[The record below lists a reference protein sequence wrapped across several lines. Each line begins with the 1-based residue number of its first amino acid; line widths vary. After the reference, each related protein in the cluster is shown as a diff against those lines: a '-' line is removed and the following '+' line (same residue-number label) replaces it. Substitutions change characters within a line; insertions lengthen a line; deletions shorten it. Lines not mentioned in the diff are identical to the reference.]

1 MDDFLL
7 AAGITPR
14 PLKQSKLPSGVR
26 AKSLYL
32 GQGSLALE
40 VVVYEANSAPAD
52 AVIHEMWTKRR
63 DGRAAPVLTVIL
75 QDEKAVLCGS
85 TGTKPPIYRLD
96 DVKQV
101 ERLCSAGLRQPDRNC
116 AIRFL
121 SNALPTLET
130 ELAGFVNQG
139 MLSTHELAHGTRE
152 RGDWEDACRAGSSVL
167 ARPNEDLL
175 AQLGFK
181 QESLDNLTLL
191 LKSDEERTALAVML
205 QEQETPEGSSE
216 RFNQLSPLSYALNKA
231 DKERLDWVLLLQKDR
246 LRLYAAKPIGVSRR
260 SRTEAFVECQPCL
273 LSEGNAGLLW
283 LLFSAEALAEGGTFT
298 QILGASSDFAGK
310 LADRLKERIYDEVVP
325 ALATG
330 IVEARDLR
338 APGKPD
344 VSLTYEMALTVLF
357 RLLFIAYAE
366 DRDLLPYR
374 RNESYRRRSLKAK
387 AKELAELAAEGG
399 SASSGYRHWEE
410 TSQLWRAVS
419 AGDEELGMPAYNG
432 VMFSSDPAESKSG
445 AEIDRIKVDNKHVLR
460 ALSGLLLIK
469 GGGGGN
475 GLLGPVDFRSLSVR
489 EFGTIYEGLLE
500 SELSIAD
507 QNLALD
513 RKGTYVPA
521 GKQQAVVKKGA
532 IYLHDR
538 SGARKHSGSYYTP
551 AVVVEHLLDGS
562 LESALDDHFARLE
575 GMDEVTAAERFFD
588 FRIADIAMGS
598 GHFLVAALDRIEARM
613 VHELD
618 RRPLPGVGKELAAL
632 REAARAS
639 LGEAERELPIEDG
652 MLLRRL
658 IARRCIYGVDLNRL
672 SVQLARLSIW
682 IHTFVPGLPLS
693 FLDHSLVQGNS
704 VVGVGGMD
712 EIERKVNPDPDAPF
726 LDNFTEELLGWAK
739 RPLQRLANSR
749 DATVED
755 IRSARNADAEARS
768 AVRGTEALCDLVA
781 AQPISAS
788 GKVKEYLFEEWVQD
802 REEIA
807 GSALHDAARADLKGA
822 DAFHFPVRFPEIFL
836 RANPGFDVIVGNPPW
851 QEATIEKLA
860 FWARHFPGLRGLDSR
875 EQTLKLREME
885 KERPDL
891 GADFGA
897 EQEEQERIR
906 RFLTAADNY
915 PGMGTGDPDLYKA
928 FCWRFWNLVRKDG
941 GRLGVVLPR
950 SALAARGSEA
960 FRKHMIAGAASMQLT
975 LLLNQKRWIFPEVH
989 PQYTI
994 GLCSVERGA
1003 PKASSVH
1010 LNGPFHDKGAF
1021 VSEGKTNF
1029 SSFAAAEVLG
1039 WSESASFPMLPS
1051 AESVEV
1057 FRQLRKA
1064 PNLLLDP
1071 GEGTWRA
1078 RPDSE
1083 LHATSQ
1089 KHLFDM
1095 TSKECPKG
1103 YWPVYKGESF
1113 DIWNPDT
1120 GRYYGWADP
1129 EEVKQWLFKKRMRG
1143 ARSAKSAHSEF
1154 LRSHWE
1160 NFDTLACNRPRIAFR
1175 DITNRT
1181 NTRTVIASLIPP
1193 KVFITNQGPYLLWPR
1208 GDEKDQAYLLGV
1220 LSSIPLDWYARRFVE
1235 LHLSFYIFNSL
1246 PIPRVGRDSPLWQ
1259 RIVSLS
1265 ARLACHDER
1274 YWEWMEKVGEKPVQM
1289 NDEEKQP
1296 LIRELD
1302 AVVAHLYGLSENQL
1316 THIFETFQVGW
1327 DFAER
1332 LEGVLCH
1339 YREWEKKLKHE
1350 PS

>member
-1 MDDFLL
+1 MGDFLL
-7 AAGITPR
+7 ATGITPR

-26 AKSLYL
+26 ARSLYL

-52 AVIHEMWTKRR
+52 AVIHEMWAKRR
-63 DGRAAPVLTVIL
+63 DGRAAPVLSVIL
-75 QDEKAVLCGS
+75 QDEKVVLCGS
-85 TGTKPPIYRLD
+85 TGTRPPIYRLD

-139 MLSTHELAHGTRE
+139 MLSTHELAHGTRK
-152 RGDWEDACRAGSSVL
+152 RGDWEDACRAGRSVL

-231 DKERLDWVLLLQKDR
+231 DNEKLEWVLLLQKDR
-246 LRLYAAKPIGVSRR
+246 LRLYATKPIGVSKR

-283 LLFSAEALAEGGTFT
+283 LLFSAKALVEGGTFN
-298 QILGASSDFAGK
+298 QILDASRDFAGDLAVK
-310 LADRLKERIYDEVVP
+310 LKGRIYDTVVP

-330 IVEARDLR
+330 IVEARAL
-338 APGKPD
+338 PSPSKGD
-344 VSLTYEMALTVLF
+344 VLLTYEMALTVLF

-374 RNESYRRRSLKAK
+374 RNESYRRRSLKGK
-387 AKELAELAAEGG
+387 ARELAKLTAEEGFA
-399 SASSGYRHWEE
+399 SAGFRHWEE

-419 AGDEELGMPAYNG
+419 VGDEELGVPSYNG
-432 VMFSSDPAESKSG
+432 VMFSSDPGESECG
-445 AEIDRIKVDNKHVLR
+445 AEIDRIKVRNERMLEVLI
-460 ALSGLLLIK
+460 GLLLTD
-469 GGGGGN
+469 GDDGC
-475 GLLGPVDFRSLSVR
+475 LVPVDFRSLSVR

-507 QNLALD
+507 QDLALD
-513 RKGTYVPA
+513 KKGAYVPA
-521 GKQQAVVKKGA
+521 GKGKVKVKKGA
-532 IYLHDR
+532 VYLHDR
-538 SGARKHSGSYYTP
+538 SGVRKHSGSYYTP
-551 AVVVEHLLDGS
+551 ETVVEHLLGGS
-562 LESALDDHFARLE
+562 LEPALDDHFARLE
-575 GMDEVTAAERFFD
+575 GVDEVTAAEKFFD
-588 FRIADIAMGS
+588 FRVADIAMGS
-598 GHFLVAALDRIEARM
+598 GHFLVAALDRIETQM
-613 VHELD
+613 VRELAE
-618 RRPLPGVGKELAAL
+618 RPLPGIGKELTAL
-632 REAARAS
+632 REAARER
-639 LGEAERELPIEDG
+639 LGETERELPIEDG

-658 IARRCIYGVDLNRL
+658 IARRCIYGVDLNQL

-704 VVGVGGMD
+704 VVGIGGMD
-712 EIERKVNPDPDAPF
+712 EIGRKLDPDMEPGGLF
-726 LDNFTEELLGWAK
+726 DFSDELLGEARK
-739 RPLQRLANSR
+739 PLQRLANSR
-749 DATVED
+749 DASIGD
-755 IRSARNADAEARS
+755 IRSAREADEEAKR
-768 AVRGTEALCDLVA
+768 AVQETAALCDLVV
-781 AQPISAS
+781 AQPVSAS
-788 GKVKEYLFEEWVQD
+788 EDLRGYSAGTWRKEKG
-802 REEIA
+802 RIA
-807 GSALHDAARADLKGA
+807 RSALHSLAKKDLKGA
-822 DAFHFPVRFPEIFL
+822 DALHFPVWFPEIFL
-836 RANPGFDVIVGNPPW
+836 RDNPGFDVIVGNPPW
-851 QEATIEKLA
+851 QEATVEKLA

-875 EQTLKLREME
+875 EQTLRLLELE

-891 GADFGA
+891 SGGFEA

-906 RFLTAADNY
+906 RFLTAAGNY

-975 LLLNQKRWIFPEVH
+975 LLLNQKRWVFPEVD
-989 PQYTI
+989 PRYTI
-994 GLCSVERGA
+994 GLCSVERGV
-1003 PKASSVH
+1003 PKSPSVH
-1010 LNGPFHDKGAF
+1010 LNGPFRDGETF
-1021 VSEGKTNF
+1021 ESEGHFNF
-1029 SSFAAAEVLG
+1029 SSFDATEVLG
-1039 WSESASFPMLPS
+1039 WSESASFPMFPS
-1051 AESVEV
+1051 GESVEV

-1064 PNLLLDP
+1064 PNLLSDR
-1071 GEGTWRA
+1071 GDGTWRT

-1095 TSKECPKG
+1095 TSKKCPMG

-1120 GRYYGWADP
+1120 GRYYGWAEP
-1129 EEVKQWLFKKRMRG
+1129 EEVKKWLFKKRLRS
-1143 ARSAKSAHSEF
+1143 AKSAKSAHSEF
-1154 LRSHWE
+1154 PRSHWE
-1160 NFDTLACNRPRIAFR
+1160 NSDTLACNRPRIAFR

-1181 NTRTVIASLIPP
+1181 NTRTVIACLIPP
-1193 KVFITNQGPYLLWPR
+1193 NVFITNAGPYLLWPA
-1208 GDEKDQAYLLGV
+1208 GDEKDEAYLLGV

-1235 LHLSFYIFNSL
+1235 LHLNFYIFNSL
-1246 PIPRVGRDSPLWQ
+1246 PIPRVGRDSLLWQ
-1259 RIVSLS
+1259 RTVSLS

-1274 YWEWMEKVGEKPVQM
+1274 YWEWMEKVGEKPAKVK
-1289 NDEEKQP
+1289 DEEKQP
-1296 LIRELD
+1296 LICELD